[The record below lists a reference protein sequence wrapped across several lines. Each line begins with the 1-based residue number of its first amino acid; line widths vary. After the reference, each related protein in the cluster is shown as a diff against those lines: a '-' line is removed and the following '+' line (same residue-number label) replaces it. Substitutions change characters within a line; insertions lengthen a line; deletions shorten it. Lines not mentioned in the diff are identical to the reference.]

1 MKEEKNMRKENFEG
15 ILAGLREAIAHAKG
29 EAHSLTIHEFP
40 DLDVTA
46 VRAKTKLSQG
56 DFARAFG
63 VAIGTLQGWEQ
74 KRRRPEGPARALLT
88 LIDHDPISVVKTLAA
103 ARQGVKLAG
112 IKAAGRGKPRRGR
125 GRRAA

>member
-1 MKEEKNMRKENFEG
+1 
-15 ILAGLREAIAHAKG
+15 
-29 EAHSLTIHEFP
+29 
-40 DLDVTA
+40 